1 MSKPYLMIGATRGTG
16 MIIAT
21 RLLEMGFPV
30 RVLARDTAKARA
42 VYGTSAEIV
51 RGDLAYPDDIF
62 TNAFRDIEH
71 IVYTASVPRGMASEE
86 QIQSVDYGG
95 IVSTIRAA
103 KTFGFS
109 GRFLYMSTIGTTH
122 HSMAG
127 IMLDVLRGGNMRWRR
142 EAEKEVRLS
151 GLRQTIIRAGML
163 TNDAGGTHNIV
174 VKSGDV
180 PLKLR
185 YKIGRSDVAE
195 CFLQSLRHATTENKE
210 MSIYWT
216 RQNVQPIETQL
227 LQV

>member
-1 MSKPYLMIGATRGTG
+1 MSKPYLVIGATRGTG

-42 VYGTSAEIV
+42 TYGSHAEVV

-62 TNAFRDIEH
+62 ASAFRDIEH
-71 IVYTASVPRGMASEE
+71 IVYTAAAPRGLTVED
-86 QIQSVDYGG
+86 QIRDVDHGG
-95 IVSTIRAA
+95 VVSSIRAA
-103 KTFGFS
+103 KTYGFS
-109 GRFLYMSTIGTTH
+109 GRFLYMSSIGTTQ

-127 IMLDVLRGGNMRWRR
+127 IMLDVLRGSNMRWRR
-142 EAEKEVRLS
+142 EAEREVRMS
-151 GLRQTIIRAGML
+151 GLRPTIIRAGVL
-163 TNDAGGTHNIV
+163 TNDKSGTHNIV

-195 CFLQSLRHATTENKE
+195 CFLQSLRHAGTENKE

-216 RQNVQPIETQL
+216 HQNVQPIETQL